1 MNFVTQ
7 LFSRRQIEKDLSEEI
22 RTHLEEKVE
31 ELVEDGMPREEAVF
45 AARREF
51 GNVALIEQHSR
62 ETWAWPTLESIVADS
77 RYGLR
82 MLCKHKGFAL
92 AAVLTLALGIGANT
106 AIFSVVNAVLL
117 RPLPYPSADRVVYL
131 SEWSQDVPDLSIAL
145 ANFTDWQKMNAVFDS
160 MVAYRLENMNLV
172 GQGPPQR
179 LAVRQI
185 TTGLFPTLGVEPILG
200 RELTAEDDKPG
211 AEPVVLLSDSMWAR
225 NFGRDPSVL
234 GRRLSLDGELYT
246 VIGVLP
252 SSRFHP
258 SWRRYDA
265 FTSLG
270 RLENEL
276 GGDKHRDEH
285 PGIYAY
291 ARMKPGVT
299 VAQARANM
307 VEVAAQ
313 LGKQYKM
320 NAGNSVTIKP
330 LLDAVVE
337 DVRPSLLMLM
347 VAAGFVLLIAC
358 ANVANLQTSRA
369 TERRR
374 EVALRTALGASGPRL
389 ARQFL
394 CESILLALIGG
405 ALGLVVA
412 YSTTGVLAKMA
423 AATIPRIE
431 DVSID
436 GSVLAFTFI
445 VSVLTGIFFGVFP
458 ALTAYR
464 SDPHDILKS
473 TSVTTGVGL
482 THMKFRNFLAAAELA
497 VSMVLLVG
505 AGLTAKSLL
514 HVIQADPGFE
524 TTNVLAGSFN
534 LPDNEYQTDG
544 QKRIFVQ
551 QLVEKASALPGVTMA
566 GFKNPLLGGSQ
577 TGFLVEGRPKPEPGK
592 APATDFARVT
602 PGAMEA
608 LGMRLLRGRF
618 FTDSDN
624 ETSEEVVIV
633 DDTLAQQIWP
643 GEDPIGKHMS
653 LMIGPAP
660 HTDMARSG
668 NPHDH
673 NNLHDDA
680 IRWMKVVGVVR
691 TVKNYGVDQPSRFES
706 YVPNAQFPGGGGN
719 LVLRSTEDPEHLVP
733 AMRRTMQ
740 SLNPNLPLYD
750 IRTLQAVT
758 EENVAPRRL
767 AVFLLSLF
775 SGVALVLAA
784 LGIYGV
790 MAYVVT
796 GRTHEIG
803 VRMALGALPRDVNRL
818 ILGQGTRVAL
828 TGVIVGVITS
838 LALTHLIR
846 SLLFGVSAT
855 DPVVFAGV
863 SAMLGAIAVLAC
875 YIPARAAMALNPV
888 TALRY
893 E

>member
-7 LFSRRQIEKDLSEEI
+7 LFSRRQIERDLSEEI
-22 RTHLEEKVE
+22 RAHLEEKVE
-31 ELVEDGMPREEAVF
+31 ELVEGGMPREEAVF

-51 GNVALIEQHSR
+51 GNVELIEQRGR
-62 ETWAWPTLESIVADS
+62 ETWAWPTLESIIADT

-82 MLCKHKGFAL
+82 MLLKHKGFAL
-92 AAVLTLALGIGANT
+92 VAVLTLALGIGANT
-106 AIFSVVNAVLL
+106 AIFSVVNTVLL
-117 RPLPYPSADRVVYL
+117 RPLPYPHADRMVYL

-145 ANFTDWQKMNAVFDS
+145 ANFYDWQRMNTVFDS
-160 MVAYRLENMNLV
+160 MVAYRMENMNLV
-172 GQGPPQR
+172 GSGPPQR
-179 LAVRQI
+179 LAVRQV
-185 TTGLFPTLGVEPILG
+185 TAGLFPTLGVEPILG

-234 GRRLSLDGELYT
+234 GRRLSLDGESYT

-252 SSRFHP
+252 SSHFHP

-270 RLENEL
+270 RLEDEL

-307 VEVAAQ
+307 VEIAAQ
-313 LGKQYKM
+313 LGTQYKT
-320 NAGNSVTIKP
+320 NTGNSVTLKP

-347 VAAGFVLLIAC
+347 AAAGFVLLIAC

-374 EVALRTALGASGPRL
+374 EVALRTALGATGPRL

-394 CESILLALIGG
+394 CESLLLALIGG
-405 ALGLVVA
+405 ALGLAVA
-412 YSTTGVLAKMA
+412 YSTTAVLAKMA
-423 AATIPRIE
+423 AAAIPRIE

-436 GSVLAFTFI
+436 GRVLVFTFI
-445 VSVLTGIFFGVFP
+445 VSVFTGIFFGVFP

-464 SDPHDILKS
+464 SDPHDVLKS
-473 TSVTTGVGL
+473 TGATTGVGL
-482 THMKFRNFLAAAELA
+482 THMKFRNFLVAAELA

-524 TTNVLAGSFN
+524 ATNVLAGSFS
-534 LPDNEYQTDG
+534 LPDNDYKTEE

-551 QLVEKASALPGVTMA
+551 QLVQKASALPGVAAA
-566 GFKNPLLGGSQ
+566 GFKNPLLGGMQ
-577 TGFLVEGRPKPEPGK
+577 TGFLIEGRPKPQPGN
-592 APATDFARVT
+592 APETDFARVT
-602 PGAMEA
+602 PGAMET

-618 FTDSDN
+618 FNDGDN
-624 ETSEEVVIV
+624 ESSEKVVIV
-633 DDTLAQQIWP
+633 DETLAQQIWP
-643 GEDPIGKHMS
+643 GEDPIGKHLA
-653 LMIGPAP
+653 LMIGPDP
-660 HTDMARSG
+660 HAVLAHDAG
-668 NPHDH
+668 PHDH
-673 NNLHDDA
+673 GPQDDD
-680 IRWMKVVGVVR
+680 IPWMKVVGVVR

-706 YVPNAQFPGGGGN
+706 YVLNAQFPGGGGN
-719 LVLRSTEDPEHLVP
+719 LVLRSSQDPEHLGP

-750 IRTLQAVT
+750 VRTLQTVT

-767 AVFLLSLF
+767 SVFLLSLF

-818 ILGQGTRVAL
+818 ILGQGARIAL
-828 TGVIVGVITS
+828 TGVLVGVVAS
-838 LALTHLIR
+838 LALTHLIQ

-855 DPVVFAGV
+855 DPTVFAAV
-863 SAMLGAIAVLAC
+863 SAMLGGVAVLAC